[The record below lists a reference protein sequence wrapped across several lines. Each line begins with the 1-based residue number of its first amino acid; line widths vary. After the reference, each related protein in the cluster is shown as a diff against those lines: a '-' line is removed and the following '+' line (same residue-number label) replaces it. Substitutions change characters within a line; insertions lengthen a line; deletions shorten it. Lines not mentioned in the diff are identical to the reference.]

1 MFVLYNFKNTPE
13 PEISQLEHNMRKE
26 HPIYMPA
33 N

>member
-26 HPIYMPA
+26 HPDLHA
-33 N
+33 G